1 MVIVEEE
8 WEEDDTL
15 EQAERLKGEGNTKFG
30 VGDWA
35 AAGEKY
41 KEALAVCPTDAD
53 SLRSILHSNLSAA
66 LIKQEAWELAAEAA
80 TEAITANSSNDKALE
95 RRAFA
100 YSHISEKYQ
109 KAVEDYEQLKRKQY
123 QAKIDELQR
132 KIAERDE
139 KLKEEM
145 IGKLK
150 ELGNACLRPFGLSTD
165 SFQLTPNGE
174 GGYSISM
181 KNNTNQQDG

>member
-41 KEALAVCPTDAD
+41 KEALAVCPADAD
-53 SLRSILHSNLSAA
+53 PLRSILHSNLSAA

-80 TEAITANSSNDKALE
+80 TEAITTSIRLLA
-95 RRAFA
+95 
-100 YSHISEKYQ
+100 HISEKYQ
-109 KAVEDYEQLKRKQY
+109 KAVEDYEQLKERFPQRKQY